1 MEHQIL
7 IFSGLFLGAV
17 YALIGMQL
25 IHWLSRHL
33 YWKSDP
39 SYSDANWVDQ
49 SPIHPRLS
57 HVSDL
62 RGTKHIIQ

>member
-1 MEHQIL
+1 MEHQVIL
-7 IFSGLFLGAV
+7 FSGLLLGAV
-17 YALIGMQL
+17 YALIGLQL
-25 IHWLSRHL
+25 VRWLSRHL
-33 YWKSDP
+33 YWKS
-39 SYSDANWVDQ
+39 YSDTNWVDQ